1 MKKRWFNIHQFKKDL
16 QDSGAVINIPI
27 DKVGIVGVEKKVD
40 IVHQNKKYSFYP
52 KISALIS
59 LPSSQRGIH
68 MSRTS
73 ETIEEII
80 NEVIIKPTPSVEAV
94 GDRIARKLLEKHPYT
109 EKVHVSLEG
118 KIIVLARDDQQRAIQ
133 KAYDITSSI
142 KVVKDSNG
150 IPDFNYYIGAS
161 ALGMTVCPCAK
172 EMSQEYSEEIIKN
185 RKDLDLSPDVITKL
199 LNILPFSSHN
209 QRSLGTIILQ
219 IKDLNNHKIDVLD
232 IINVIEESMSGKIQ
246 SVLKRPEEAKLVR
259 LAHLKPL
266 FAEDVIREMAK
277 NFILRKF
284 PNLEDHFKITFK
296 IESYES
302 IHPHNVYSEL
312 KTTIGELNRSLKLKD

>member
-1 MKKRWFNIHQFKKDL
+1 MNQFKKDL
-16 QDSGAVINIPI
+16 QDSGSIVDIPI
-27 DKVGIVGVEKKVD
+27 DKVGIVGVEKKVE
-40 IVHQNKKYSFYP
+40 IIQENKRYSFYP

-59 LPSSQRGIH
+59 LPAKQRGIH

-80 NEVIIKPTPSVEAV
+80 NEVIFTPTPSVEVV

-109 EKVHVSLEG
+109 EKVHVKLEG
-118 KIIVLARDDQQRAIQ
+118 KIIVQAKDSQQRMIQ
-133 KAYDITSSI
+133 KAYDISSL
-142 KVVKDSNG
+142 VKAKKQESG
-150 IPDFNYYIGAS
+150 IIDFNYYIGAN
-161 ALGMTVCPCAK
+161 AIGMTVCPCAK
-172 EMSQEYSEEIIKN
+172 EMSQEYAEEIIKN
-185 RKDLDLSPDVITKL
+185 RQDINLSNEVVKKL

-209 QRSLGTIILQ
+209 QRSTGSIMVQ

-232 IINVIEESMSGKIQ
+232 IIDIIEESMSGRMQ

-259 LAHLKPL
+259 IAHLKPL

-277 NFILRKF
+277 NFILKEF
-284 PNLEDHFKITFK
+284 PNLEDNFKIKFK
-296 IESYES
+296 IESFES

-312 KTTIGELNRSLKLKD
+312 STTIGELRKIIKVPK